1 MSYSEQT
8 ANEIATKIKN
18 VLIDLA
24 INDKLPLDMTMLDE
38 SLFVPIIIN
47 DNGNTEKEIVIS
59 KIQDILIL
67 WGEFGIGE
75 VDGEDISPCVSS
87 QGNFTDLAE
96 HFNNTG
102 VSVFVYNP
110 SSHSSDPID
119 DYNLEYDELELD
131 VLKEILMIAE
141 RYDAQ
146 EQKLFDSFKD
156 ENY

>member
-59 KIQDILIL
+59 KIQDILVQ

-75 VDGEDISPCVSS
+75 VDGEDVSPCVSS
-87 QGNFTDLAE
+87 HGNFTDLAE

-131 VLKEILMIAE
+131 VLQEILLITE

-146 EQKLFDSFKD
+146 EQKLFDSCKD